1 MELCSQYWLSCA
13 WFYDSKIAGMLTE
26 IQEKKLTHY
35 FNVLDFDSNKLIEK
49 DDFTSIG
56 ENLCILWGFKPG
68 SDRYNEY
75 ITKCENL
82 WVSFR
87 EFINQEI
94 EESASLQEWLEFA
107 DKGIV
112 NGSDELYEKHVNQF
126 VKDIFD
132 VFDANGDGFISL
144 DEYIDLFMAYRIEIR
159 YSAKSFTKIDL
170 NKDDL
175 ISREELLSAVREFYR
190 SNDKDAPG
198 NWLFGFWDGA
208 MW

>member
-1 MELCSQYWLSCA
+1 
-13 WFYDSKIAGMLTE
+13 MLTE

-35 FNVLDFDSNKLIEK
+35 FKVLDFDNNELIEK
-49 DDFTSIG
+49 DDFISIG

-68 SDRYNEY
+68 SEQHVEY
-75 ITKCENL
+75 ISKCENL

-87 EFINQEI
+87 QFINQEI
-94 EESASLQEWLEFA
+94 EESANLDEWLEFA

-126 VKDIFD
+126 VKDTFD

-175 ISREELLSAVREFYR
+175 ISKDELISAVSEFYR
-190 SNDKDAPG
+190 SNDTEAPG

-208 MW
+208 SW

>member
-1 MELCSQYWLSCA
+1 
-13 WFYDSKIAGMLTE
+13 MLTDH
-26 IQEKKLTHY
+26 QKKKLQHY
-35 FNVLDFDSNKLIEK
+35 FDILDFDNNQLIEK
-49 DDFTSIG
+49 EDFTNIG
-56 ENLCILWGFKPG
+56 ENLNVLWGFKPG
-68 SDRYNEY
+68 TDKYNEY
-75 ITKCENL
+75 IQKCEQL

-87 EFINQEI
+87 EFIGKNV
-94 EESASLQEWLEFA
+94 EESANLSEWLEFA

-170 NKDDL
+170 NKDDM
-175 ISREELLSAVREFYR
+175 ISREELLSAVKEFYR
-190 SNDKDAPG
+190 SDDPNAPG

-208 MW
+208 GW

>member
-1 MELCSQYWLSCA
+1 MNFEEFSP
-13 WFYDSKIAGMLTE
+13 DMLTE

-35 FNVLDFDSNKLIEK
+35 FDILDFDNNKLIEK
-49 DDFTSIG
+49 EDFANIG
-56 ENLCILWGFKPG
+56 ENLCVLWGYKPG
-68 SDRYNEY
+68 SAQYSEY
-75 ITKCENL
+75 IAKCENL
-82 WVSFR
+82 WINFR
-87 EFINQEI
+87 EFIGQAI
-94 EESASLQEWLEFA
+94 DESASLEEWLEFA

-126 VKDIFD
+126 VKDTFD
-132 VFDANGDGFISL
+132 VFDANDDGFISL

-175 ISREELLSAVREFYR
+175 ISKEELLSAVKEFYR
-190 SNDKDAPG
+190 SNDRDAPG

-208 MW
+208 SW